1 MRLKGIRQL
10 GVQRLLLALVF
21 LLAPVGLSGDERLA
35 NPLDGFTPKA
45 LEPGTPAGSFLLSG
59 FESVNLFNGKLNA
72 ALPLLDVGGRGDLSH
87 TIQLR
92 FEQPWKVEVTSN
104 CATTVACEGG
114 VVTSVL
120 ILPTFWGPTEPPNI
134 GANEISI
141 PGFMYSRRARD
152 YAICPAGGPNPNKL
166 LPHFSVT
173 RLTFINGDGSEIELV
188 DSATMGAP
196 HTLSGPC
203 LVTPAPTGFN
213 RGRKFVSHDGS
224 ALTFIADADVIDSV
238 EENTDTDLL
247 FNKSGNLLF
256 PDGTTYRFQSGA
268 VVWIRDRNGNK
279 IDFGYGGSNPVV
291 GPLVQKVTDPL
302 GRAIDIQRGLS
313 HSECS
318 NTITR
323 LEYDGTNGV
332 RHQIDLCYED
342 LDFTGAGIPTA
353 IPALRPGE
361 SVATLAQLFPEL
373 DVGNL
378 QSGTHNPRK
387 PAWVELP
394 DGRKYRFQFN
404 SYGELARIELPTGGA
419 FEYDWINGYVE
430 PTPAAPPSCFNSQ
443 LGVSNDPLSNNP
455 CRGGFNKITGTS
467 VAPISI
473 YRRVFERRVCPSGE
487 TNGACKQF
495 TRYFNSVVPSGPE
508 IGNTEVL
515 VEHRSSSAL
524 LSSETHRFKGQVRAL
539 GSDPANPLHYA
550 AWKKGRKLHSEVIDT
565 SDGLIQ
571 STDNTWSQMND
582 QTLGWC
588 ASVPAAY
595 CANFTA
601 DNQPSNN
608 PRLAENISTLHDGA
622 STFPA
627 KSTFEYD
634 VFNNQTKAYSYNFD
648 NTPARMAQTTYLNSD
663 ASYVDPLPGQPNYAQ
678 IRLRRLVSKQQTCGF
693 ADEGDACTT
702 SNSASQFE
710 FLYDESTPNAV
721 PTGSS
726 GITGHCASTSAPTGN
741 EVDFRCIAVNPAS
754 SPTNFLFDSSFNT
767 RGNVTEIKG
776 FKDATNS
783 VSVTRKYDAAGN
795 IVEFKDAKLNA
806 YTANYAD
813 VFTSETGC
821 ATSGPKLAFPTA
833 ITNPLGH
840 VTQIKYDCGLGAA
853 TDVTDPN
860 DVLTTFNFESGLDE
874 LDRPVLM
881 TQDFGGFSAKTAFE
895 YTDTV
900 GSLSVMTKRD
910 QFAAGDGNL
919 ITETFFDGVGR
930 AKRTSLT
937 VPDGEGLGTDETCTT
952 YDARGRTKTTSNPG
966 RNACSTDVTTNT
978 YDALGRITEIKHPD
992 DSVVATE
999 YAGNV
1004 TTVTD
1009 EAGKK
1014 RKTTTD
1020 ALGRLS
1026 QVIED
1031 PDTLNYTTDYQYDLL
1046 DNLVTVTQRG
1056 NPTIPDPVQTRTF
1069 AYDRLS
1075 RLVCASNPESRTD
1088 LATCSVTAP
1097 TSGVDRFTY
1106 DNNGNLKTKADAR
1119 GVTATWG
1126 DYDALNRPT
1135 ITTYSDGTPTLSYNY
1150 HPSGSSPCFNKGRL
1164 DTVVNSVSTMSVPC
1178 YDALGRATQSS
1189 QITAGTTYPFIYT
1202 YNLDSTLETQTYPD
1216 GLKVAYKYD
1225 TAGRPTKAGRNTVG
1239 QIDFAQNVL
1248 YAPHGV
1254 PDQFTLGNG
1263 LTETTTYNNRLQPC
1277 TMTASTLLT
1286 LTFKYGATDSGNCDV
1301 ESDDNNGNI
1310 LQQVISASGNP
1321 TFTQK
1326 YTYDAVNR
1334 IKTVG
1339 ENNDFWQRTYSYDA
1353 FGNRAATGSGITM
1366 GSPTP
1371 TAVTQFDAATN
1382 RITKLPTGVDL
1393 DPDPAITT
1401 DDPYDEAGN
1410 LVRHPI
1416 VGSMAYDANNKQ
1428 RFYCTGHVT
1437 CTSGNAIAEYRYD
1450 GAGNR
1455 VEKVT
1460 SAETTTFVYDAFGK
1474 LAAEYSTTPPT
1485 NSGLFFRTLDHLGS
1499 TRLVTDAADPPSVVS
1514 RRDFLPFG
1522 EHIPA
1527 DATFNRQALAG
1538 YNAGS
1543 AFRQQ
1548 FTAKERDDE
1557 SGLDYFLARYYS
1569 AGLGRFTSV
1578 DPGNAGAQTGNP
1590 QLWNGYTY
1598 VSNRPLVATDP
1609 DGRVLNL
1616 VAGGVGAI
1624 AGGLIGGGLEF
1635 AVQATEKL
1643 SSGQRLELDGDK
1655 ILASFVKGAAV
1666 GGAAGLTGGISL
1678 GVQAGVVA
1686 TASVGGGI
1694 AERAIDGDSA
1704 TPALSLGD
1712 STADFVSG
1720 LATPLI
1726 PAAIAKKAKDLP
1738 IVQEIFEGAAT
1749 KATTVGAITSS
1760 VLPSAAPGAAAQAG
1774 QTTAKAGVEF
1784 VTKRVIAQ
1792 PVRTVVGDAVR
1803 ELREQEDEQ

>member
-1569 AGLGRFTSV
+1569 AKLGRFTST
-1578 DPGNAGAQTGNP
+1578 DPENAGATKQDP
-1590 QLWNGYTY
+1590 QSWNAYGY
-1598 VSNRPLVATDP
+1598 VLNRPLSLTDP
-1609 DGRVLNL
+1609 DGRCPWCQIAQRTAPHVDKAARAIQRYGQQAYVAATRFFNSPTGIEAVEEVGNFVLDNPSPTKLTPDDLLKFGKAGARAVELGLDTATGRFRALEGVAGIRFEAQFGRRLERGVHEGVDFVDEVFGNVSLKGPLPGKGNVDGFVSRIVSEASGHNTAVDTVVVDLGSLSAEAGARVKQL
-1616 VAGGVGAI
+1616 VA
-1624 AGGLIGGGLEF
+1624 
-1635 AVQATEKL
+1635 
-1643 SSGQRLELDGDK
+1643 D
-1655 ILASFVKGAAV
+1655 
-1666 GGAAGLTGGISL
+1666 
-1678 GVQAGVVA
+1678 
-1686 TASVGGGI
+1686 GI
-1694 AERAIDGDSA
+1694 ADD
-1704 TPALSLGD
+1704 AL
-1712 STADFVSG
+1712 
-1720 LATPLI
+1720 
-1726 PAAIAKKAKDLP
+1726 
-1738 IVQEIFEGAAT
+1738 EIFYLE
-1749 KATTVGAITSS
+1749 
-1760 VLPSAAPGAAAQAG
+1760 
-1774 QTTAKAGVEF
+1774 
-1784 VTKRVIAQ
+1784 
-1792 PVRTVVGDAVR
+1792 
-1803 ELREQEDEQ
+1803 